1 VPEAHNPCNALSI
14 LNNWLGGDMVDASF
28 SRLKQQEDRVAGVRR
43 QLSIFAVTLAVILVG
58 LGWVLL
64 QRGFSGNSPSGSPII
79 ATPARE
85 QVPNELLETTKGLQA
100 TQQQAVDQLQVV
112 QDQLVAQKEE
122 TRKLSEQVAT
132 VTEKLQALQQSVA
145 NISAPA
151 TTAPVSPPK
160 SNH

>member
-1 VPEAHNPCNALSI
+1 
-14 LNNWLGGDMVDASF
+14 MVDASF
-28 SRLKQQEDRVAGVRR
+28 SRHRQQEARVAGVRR
-43 QLSIFAVTLAVILVG
+43 QLPIFAVGLAVILMG

-64 QRGFSGNSPSGSPII
+64 QRGFSGNSPSGSPIV
-79 ATPARE
+79 ATTALE
-85 QVPNELLETTKGLQA
+85 YVSKELLETTKGLQA

-122 TRKLSEQVAT
+122 TGKLSEQVAT

-145 NISAPA
+145 NISAA
-151 TTAPVSPPK
+151 STAAPVSPPK